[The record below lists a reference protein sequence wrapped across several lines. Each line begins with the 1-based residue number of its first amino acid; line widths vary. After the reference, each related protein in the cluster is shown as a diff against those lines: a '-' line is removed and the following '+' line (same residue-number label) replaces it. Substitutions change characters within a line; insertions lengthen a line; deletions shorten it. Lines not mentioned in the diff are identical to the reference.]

1 MNVTMIVLRIIHI
14 GAGVFW
20 AGAVFVNEGFL
31 LPTMKATGPGGAPF
45 MRHLMGVKK
54 YPVRIATSGVL
65 VILSGL
71 GMYWRDGA
79 MSNGTWYRSRQAMV
93 YGIGGLSAII
103 ALAYGLAVLTRAAA
117 KMNQVGAAVQAS
129 GGPPSPEQAATIAAM
144 QQRITSGTHFVAG
157 LIGIAVIAMAIGR
170 YV

>member
-45 MRHLMGVKK
+45 MRHLMVAKK
-54 YPVRIATSGVL
+54 YPVRIAMSGVL

>member
-1 MNVTMIVLRIIHI
+1 MDVTMIVLRIIHI

-31 LPTMKATGPGGAPF
+31 LPTMTATGPGGAPF

-54 YPVRIATSGVL
+54 YPVRIATSGIL

-71 GMYWRDGA
+71 GMYWRNGA
-79 MSNGTWYRSRQAMV
+79 LSSGVWYRSRAAMV
-93 YGIGGLSAII
+93 FGIGGLSAIL
-103 ALAYGLAVLTRAAA
+103 ALIYGLAVLTRAAA
-117 KMNQVGAAVQAS
+117 KLNQTGAAVAAA

-144 QQRITSGTHFVAG
+144 QKKIITGTHLVAG
-157 LIGIAVIAMAIGR
+157 LIGIAVIAMAIAR

>member
-71 GMYWRDGA
+71 GMPQGRREFAHAPAVEAPPVKLGANVRHPTFGIGVVTDYEGSGAHARVQVNFDGA
-79 MSNGTWYRSRQAMV
+79 GSKWLV
-93 YGIGGLSAII
+93 
-103 ALAYGLAVLTRAAA
+103 LAYANLQPA
-117 KMNQVGAAVQAS
+117 
-129 GGPPSPEQAATIAAM
+129 
-144 QQRITSGTHFVAG
+144 
-157 LIGIAVIAMAIGR
+157 
-170 YV
+170 

>member
-1 MNVTMIVLRIIHI
+1 MDVTMIVLRIIHI

-54 YPVRIATSGVL
+54 YPVRIATAGIL

-71 GMYWRDGA
+71 GMYWRNGA
-79 MSNGTWYRSRQAMV
+79 VSNGTWYRSRQAMV
-93 YGIGGLSAII
+93 YGIGALAAII
-103 ALAYGLAVLTRAAA
+103 ALVYGLAVLTRAAA
-117 KMNQVGAAVQAS
+117 KLNQAGAAVAAS

-170 YV
+170 YA

>member
-1 MNVTMIVLRIIHI
+1 MDVTTIVLRIIHI
-14 GAGVFW
+14 AAGVFW

-45 MRHLMGVKK
+45 MRHLMGVQK

-71 GMYWRDGA
+71 GMYWRNGSL
-79 MSNGTWYRSRQAMV
+79 SNGIWFRSRSAMV
-93 YGIGGLSAII
+93 YGVGGLSAII
-103 ALAYGLAVLTRAAA
+103 ALVFGLAVLTRAAA

-157 LIGIAVIAMAIGR
+157 LIGITVIAMAIGR

>member
-1 MNVTMIVLRIIHI
+1 MDVTAVVLRIIHI

-45 MRHLMGVKK
+45 MRHLMGAKK
-54 YPVRIATSGVL
+54 YPVRIATAGVL

-71 GMYWRDGA
+71 GMYWRNGSL
-79 MSNGTWYRSRQAMV
+79 SNGTWFRSRQAMV
-93 YGIGGLSAII
+93 YGVGGLSAII
-103 ALAYGLAVLTRAAA
+103 ALAFGVVVLTRAAA
-117 KMNQVGAAVQAS
+117 KLNQVGAAVTAA

-157 LIGIAVIAMAIGR
+157 LLGITVIAMAIGR

>member
-1 MNVTMIVLRIIHI
+1 MNLTLIVLRIIHI

-20 AGAVFVNEGFL
+20 AGAIFVNEGFL
-31 LPTMKATGPGGAPF
+31 LPTMKATGPTGAPF

-71 GMYWRDGA
+71 ALYWLNGSLASGA
-79 MSNGTWYRSRQAMV
+79 WYRSRPAMV

-103 ALAYGLAVLTRAAA
+103 ALVFGLAVLTRAAA
-117 KMNQVGAAVQAS
+117 KLNHVGAAVQAA

-157 LIGIAVIAMAIGR
+157 LIGITVLAMAIGR

>member
-1 MNVTMIVLRIIHI
+1 MDVTMLTLRIIHI

-45 MRHLMGVKK
+45 MRHLMGVQK
-54 YPVRIATSGVL
+54 YPMRIAASGVL

-71 GMYWRDGA
+71 GMYWRNGA
-79 MSNGTWYRSRQAMV
+79 LSNGAWYRSRPAMV
-93 YGIGGLSAII
+93 FGIGGLAAII
-103 ALAYGLAVLTRAAA
+103 ALGYGLAVLTRAAA
-117 KMNQVGAAVQAS
+117 KLNQVGAAVAAG

-144 QQRITSGTHFVAG
+144 QQRITSGTHFVAA

-170 YV
+170 YA